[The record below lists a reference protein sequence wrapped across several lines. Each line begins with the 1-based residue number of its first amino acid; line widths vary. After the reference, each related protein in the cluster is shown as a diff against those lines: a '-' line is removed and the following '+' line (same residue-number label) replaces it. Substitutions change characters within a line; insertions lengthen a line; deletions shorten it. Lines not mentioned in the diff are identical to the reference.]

1 MRYWW
6 VNQNQT
12 YKYEVPGGFLWSPKT
27 RADGAR
33 NPFYET
39 MPKVRQG
46 DIVFS
51 FSETFIKAIGIVQS
65 VAETSPK
72 PNFDKAGSNWAN
84 EGWLVPVDFKEI
96 INPIKPKDFMEKIA
110 PLLADKYAPLMPDGR
125 GMQIVY
131 LTEISEEFGKLL
143 ISLSNENLINI
154 ERDLGP
160 VNNIEIDEEIN
171 REIKFSQIEGNL
183 EKIQLVK
190 SRRGQGIFKS
200 NVRLIENHCR
210 VTGVNNIKH
219 LRASHIKPWSQS
231 NDAEKLDGFN
241 GLLLSPHIDHLFD
254 KGFITFEDNGD
265 LFASKLLS
273 PNVLQQWNIEKVRN
287 VGNFTEEQQHYLN
300 FHREKVFKENIAI

>member
-12 YKYEVPGGFLWSPKT
+12 YQYEVPGGFLWSPKT
-27 RADGAR
+27 RADGIR

-39 MPKVRQG
+39 MPKVRPG

-51 FSETFIKAIGIVQS
+51 FSENFIKAIGIVQAN
-65 VAETSPK
+65 AETSPK
-72 PNFDKAGSNWAN
+72 PNFRKAGNNWADV
-84 EGWLVPVDFKEI
+84 GWLVSVEFKEI
-96 INPIKPKDFMEKIA
+96 INPIKPKDFMEMIR

-125 GMQIVY
+125 GMQVVY

-143 ISLSNENLINI
+143 ISLSNENLPNI
-154 ERDLGP
+154 ERDLAP
-160 VNNIEIDEEIN
+160 VNNIEVDEEIN
-171 REIKFSQIEGNL
+171 LEIKFSQIEGNL

-200 NVRLIENHCR
+200 NVRLVENHCR

-231 NDAEKLDGFN
+231 NDEEKIDGFN

-273 PNVLQQWNIEKVRN
+273 PNVLEQWNIEKVRN